1 MNCFLLINVKIP
13 TIVVLYL
20 GYVLKTGLILLSV
33 CIEEEL
39 MPDGTTKW
47 VDVTSPDLTQSELED
62 IFEGKNVTVDEDR
75 TDIIIYPNNTN
86 GEPEEISEVTVIVK
100 GGNINVSIIIFF
112 PNNTVVEV
120 SAINTKIS
128 RARENVPS

>member
-1 MNCFLLINVKIP
+1 MLS
-13 TIVVLYL
+13 L
-20 GYVLKTGLILLSV
+20 GYLLKTGLTVLSV

-62 IFEGKNVTVDEDR
+62 IFKGENVTVDEDR

-86 GEPEEISEVTVIVK
+86 GEPEEVSEVTVIVK
-100 GGNINVSIIIFF
+100 GGNVNVSIIIFF

-120 SAINTKIS
+120 SAINTKMS
-128 RARENVPS
+128 RVVPSVKVGIPK